1 LPTVN
6 IARRSA
12 RKIFRFYVA
21 DASRVERCY
30 EPANAEFVVA
40 IPDTD
45 ATGQTIDHDF
55 VINAL
60 GRNNLKN

>member
-1 LPTVN
+1 
-6 IARRSA
+6 
-12 RKIFRFYVA
+12 VA